1 MRLRR
6 RIRRFFR
13 RAANAIIDAISTVVN
28 AIVVT
33 IESILGWI
41 GDVLAFL
48 WGVILSI
55 PGVGRVIRWVW
66 NLILTVVWFIVG
78 LIDMLLFAINIR
90 PEKKLRL
97 CVVILRDENGTPV
110 DTVANVLNDLQLA
123 INIFEQEANIRI
135 VPTQRWQY
143 DSGFAAREVAS
154 QDWVVVHGRD
164 GTSRILDV
172 SCGGKAAGEDLN
184 LTGSRFQLIS
194 STECFYNSYR
204 SIIGYGAPI
213 IVFVVRSING
223 TSVGCSLGPLT
234 DYVTVQAT
242 GRFPSTIAHE
252 IGHACNL
259 RHRASPTNLM
269 TPGRI
274 ANRLTDGQAAIVRA
288 SRHVTYF

>member
-13 RAANAIIDAISTVVN
+13 RAANAIVDAISTVVN
-28 AIVVT
+28 AIIVT
-33 IESILGWI
+33 IESIIGWV

-55 PGVGRVIRWVW
+55 PGVGRFVRWLW

-90 PEKKLRL
+90 PEKKLRV
-97 CVVILRDENGTPV
+97 CVVILTDEAGNPV
-110 DTVANVLNDLQLA
+110 DTVPNVVSDLQLA
-123 INIFEQEANIRI
+123 INIFDQEANIRI
-135 VPTQRWQY
+135 IPTQRWQY
-143 DSGFAAREVAS
+143 DSGFAAREVAA
-154 QDWVVVHGRD
+154 QNWVVVHNRE
-164 GTSRILDV
+164 GTPRILDV

-194 STECFYNSYR
+194 STQCFYNSYR
-204 SIIGYGAPI
+204 SLIGYGAPI
-213 IVFVVRSING
+213 VVFVVRSIRG
-223 TSVGCSLGPLT
+223 SSVGCSLGPLT
-234 DYVTVQAT
+234 DYVTVQGT

-252 IGHACNL
+252 IGHACSL
-259 RHRASPTNLM
+259 RHRSSPTNLM

-274 ANRLTDGQAAIVRA
+274 ANTLTDGQAALLRA